1 MTTVAAVLLGLVA
14 SAQGQAGPERWEQ
27 AIAAFEAADKAEPA
41 PRDGIVFVGSS
52 SIRLWDVKKAFPDLP
67 CVNRGFGGSH
77 MADSAHFAD
86 RIVIPYKPRI
96 VVVFAGGNDIAA
108 GKSAEQVCE
117 DFQSLVSK
125 THAALPNTK
134 ILFVSLFPTVAR
146 WKLDDKLHRANELI
160 ETFTKTDPRL
170 GYIDT
175 RTKMTAEGGGPRP
188 ELLRADN
195 LHMNGQGYAI
205 WNEIVGPLLRAEYKK
220 AGAAGK
226 TSAIPSRYPARPE
239 RPFAGCRPSRSTSSA
254 SCLRAAW
261 PTACA
266 CG

>member
-1 MTTVAAVLLGLVA
+1 MIAVAAVLLGFVA
-14 SAQGQAGPERWEQ
+14 SAQAQAGPERWEL

-77 MADSAHFAD
+77 MGDSAYFAE

-108 GKSAEQVCE
+108 GKSPEQVCQ
-117 DFQSLVSK
+117 DFQELVGK
-125 THAALPNTK
+125 IHAALPKTK
-134 ILFVSLFPTVAR
+134 IYFVSLFPTVAR
-146 WKLDDKLHRANELI
+146 WKLDDNMRRANELI
-160 ETFTKTDPRL
+160 EAFTKSNARL

-195 LHMNGQGYAI
+195 LHMNDKGYTI
-205 WNEIVGPLLRAEYKK
+205 WNEIVGPILRAEYKE
-220 AGAAGK
+220 ADAAGK
-226 TSAIPSRYPARPE
+226 TSAIPIPCRARPGM
-239 RPFAGCRPSRSTSSA
+239 PFAGCRHYPPISSA
-254 SCLRAAW
+254 SFPHAAW

-266 CG
+266 CV